1 MAMKFIALL
10 NKQFELTLPVSI
22 VFDYPTIQGIAHVI
36 TNSIKPNGVVHV
48 SPAENRQKIWF
59 IHPAGGALWCYKEM
73 AAELNEMFDV
83 WELKVRDS

>member
-1 MAMKFIALL
+1 MKFIALL

-48 SPAENRQKIWF
+48 SPAENRQKYGLF
-59 IHPAGGALWCYKEM
+59 TQL
-73 AAELNEMFDV
+73 AEHFGVIKKWLRN
-83 WELKVRDS
+83 